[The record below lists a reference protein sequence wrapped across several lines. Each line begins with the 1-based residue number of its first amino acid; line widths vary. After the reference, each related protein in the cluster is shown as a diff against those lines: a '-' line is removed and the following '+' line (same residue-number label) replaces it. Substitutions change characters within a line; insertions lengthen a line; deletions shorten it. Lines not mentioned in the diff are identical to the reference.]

1 MRLAELLHH
10 QFAEPETSWAIGTF
24 GAIAEFHRD
33 VDEPVAL
40 SASGAVTAR
49 GGIDLC
55 IDPAVRAVAWER
67 PSSGD
72 SWTHG
77 IALCLTTDASAMSR
91 RTTITE
97 IGPDAGALR
106 DENRSEMLFDLGI
119 GASHCDFYVRTA
131 DMALLRALRSA
142 VGCSVVHSG
151 LLGEIAAMSPA
162 RVFASRLG
170 RVEVCTP
177 IPGAGGK
184 TPDGPHTHVL
194 PDLLKLGRT
203 HSATVPLPQG
213 MIPCAE
219 IFPAS
224 AVHDAHGRQK
234 PFDSAKHETFQTL
247 FAMYGDPTCIRAK
260 RETIVAVRAAK
271 TPTDV
276 LSYTRAQRLAR
287 RIALRQLAHT
297 DGSSPA
303 LTAWRAAFDR
313 GA

>member
-1 MRLAELLHH
+1 MGAKSHKKSETCACPPRAQRSCQIAGMHLADLLQR

-24 GAIAEFHRD
+24 GAIAEFHRN
-33 VDEPVAL
+33 VDEPVAP

-49 GGIDLC
+49 GDIDLC
-55 IDPAVRAVAWER
+55 IDAAVHAVAWER
-67 PSSGD
+67 LSSGD

-77 IALCLTTDASAMSR
+77 IALCLTKDASAMSR

-106 DENRSEMLFDLGI
+106 DENNSEVLFDLGI
-119 GASHCDFYVRTA
+119 GAPHCDFYVRTA
-131 DMALLRALRSA
+131 DAVLLRALRSA
-142 VGCSVVHSG
+142 VGCSVLQSR
-151 LLGEIAAMSPA
+151 LLGEIAAMSPT
-162 RVFASRLG
+162 RG
-170 RVEVCTP
+170 
-177 IPGAGGK
+177 
-184 TPDGPHTHVL
+184 
-194 PDLLKLGRT
+194 
-203 HSATVPLPQG
+203 PQG
-213 MIPCAE
+213 MIPCAA

-247 FAMYGDPTCIRAK
+247 FSMYGDPTCIRAK
-260 RETIVAVRAAK
+260 HETIAAVRATK

-276 LSYTRAQRLAR
+276 LSYTRALRLVR
-287 RIALRQLAHT
+287 RVALRQLAHT

-313 GA
+313 SA